1 MARAWGRARVGGRTV
16 PLAVGRALGRC
27 SMEDGV
33 VDAATRKRRLR
44 RWHTE
49 CRRCEAADL
58 PLPPRPYPYYGR
70 VGKKKSRVG
79 GDVEVEVVLAI
90 ADVSDCSLERA
101 AQISK
106 PHL

>member
-1 MARAWGRARVGGRTV
+1 MRWTGGGGRRARACGARVGARARGRAYR
-16 PLAVGRALGRC
+16 AVGGARPRGRC

-70 VGKKKSRVG
+70 VGKKKSRVD
-79 GDVEVEVVLAI
+79 GDVA
-90 ADVSDCSLERA
+90 
-101 AQISK
+101 
-106 PHL
+106 